1 MVAVLLTGMSGAG
14 KTSLLAELARRGFE
28 TVDTDDGGWI
38 TRDGGEPLWHG
49 PLMDGLLSRPRTGPL
64 FVQGTVAN
72 QGRFYDRFDAVVL
85 LSATVGV
92 ILERLRTRTG
102 NDFGKSPAERA
113 KILRDIAE
121 VEPLLRAGSTH
132 ELDTGQPLEETVE
145 ALITIAG
152 PPRPGA

>member
-1 MVAVLLTGMSGAG
+1 MVALLLTGMSGAG
-14 KTSLLAELARRGFE
+14 KTSVLAELARRGFE
-28 TVDTDDGGWI
+28 TMDTDDGSWI
-38 TRDGGEPLWHG
+38 TRDGGEPLWDE
-49 PLMDGLLSRPRTGPL
+49 PLMEGLLSRPRPGPL

-85 LSATVGV
+85 LTAPVGV

-113 KILRDIAE
+113 KILRDITE

-132 ELDTGQPLEETVE
+132 ELDTRQPLEETVE

-152 PPRPGA
+152 PP